1 MYLYLY
7 KLHLVSNQIKY
18 YYFSKYVV
26 FMNVSN
32 TIIMYYAYSIIIIM
46 NLLLKNMN
54 NTQILPNMFR

>member
-7 KLHLVSNQIKY
+7 NLHLVSNQIKY

-46 NLLLKNMN
+46 NLLHKNMN